1 MQQKGI
7 KITDLEYLN
16 AQKLPNS
23 GAGKEIMLII
33 KDSRAYQID
42 TNTFY
47 NTFTGVKDSKNL
59 GSKLNIFN
67 NYDTSN
73 STLYFNT
80 LTATGALS
88 AGLRGNVVEIILR
101 NDIIT
106 NSYVKDGAITPTKQS
121 GTLTSSVT
129 LTAFTQSI
137 AANTFSYI
145 NGLCATITPPTVNS
159 KIMLGGYVS
168 VGAADAGMNL
178 YRVVNNIRTN
188 VFPLSVAPT
197 TSLSKITMFDV
208 GQGVANNAIT
218 VPISFL
224 DAPNT
229 ISPVTYVFGISA
241 VTGVC
246 YINRPVTAPGTA
258 AISYSTSHLYAVA
271 LP

>member
-1 MQQKGI
+1 MTQTGI
-7 KITDLEYLN
+7 KITDLPLIASNY
-16 AQKLPNS
+16 LPNS
-23 GAGKEIMLII
+23 GPGIETMLLI
-33 KDSRAYQID
+33 KNFQSYQVD

-47 NTFTGVKDSKNL
+47 KTFTGMKDVKNL
-59 GSKLNIFN
+59 GGKLAVFD
-67 NYDTSN
+67 NYNLTN

-88 AGLRGNVVEIILR
+88 AGLEGNNIEINLR
-101 NDIIT
+101 IKGVT
-106 NSYVKDGAITPTKQS
+106 NAYIGDGAITPIKQS

-137 AANTFSYI
+137 AVNTFSYI

-246 YINRPVTAPGTA
+246 YINRPVTAPGAA